1 MENLGQHHFESLL
14 KTGDARFERQVDALV
29 VDGTGNP
36 VSATVS
42 VKTADHNQLHIR
54 HFFI

>member
-42 VKTADHNQLHIR
+42 VTTA
-54 HFFI
+54 